1 MTKNK
6 MFYIF
11 LFIGTIIFANTSCKK
26 SSLQVGDPNDPTLA
40 GNVNNE
46 TGLLAFA
53 EGGVYENGFVN
64 GDGWLGDSY
73 FSLPYGYHE
82 LMADNIGADASNNQI
97 TTVGYPTYYI
107 LDNLTKITPNTST
120 PTPQIAVLRQYN
132 VLGGS
137 GNNPMYFQW
146 QNMYALNAACNEILR
161 VAPTIKLAGDAAT
174 RLNTITAWC
183 YWWKGYAYSQIGSM
197 YFSGLVQDDPLNV
210 TNNHY
215 LPKDSILARSNY
227 YLNQAASILSAIT
240 NTGDYN
246 TELSVMIPAA
256 SQYDHGGVPTPTMW
270 IHNINTLMARNII
283 CNKLAPFV
291 NGNPAATITKSSTG
305 TMQAADWQQVISL
318 ATKGIQQGDVI
329 FDAHSTSTNTIF
341 SATGGTAAAMTTG
354 NNISVTFKI
363 GVRYLQCF
371 TAGDRRLDSDFRQS
385 SIYNNPFYGTPYDI
399 KDSLQQ
405 SSDNGVYVI
414 GSDQIGQYEAY
425 IAGSYEENEL
435 MLAEANIRTGNIDQ
449 GLSFVDAVRAYQG
462 AGVAPVSGT
471 GLTLAQA
478 MTQLTNESRVALV
491 FRGLSFYNSR
501 RWGWIYDISNGGGQY
516 AQRLYNADGTYNVNV
531 TIDYNFMDY
540 WDIPADETQLNAPG
554 TGSSPIMN
562 PNY

>member
-6 MFYIF
+6 SFYIF
-11 LFIGTIIFANTSCKK
+11 LFIGIITVANSSCKK
-26 SSLQVGDPNDPTLA
+26 SSLQVGDPNDATLA
-40 GNVNNE
+40 GNVNDE
-46 TGLLAFA
+46 KGLLAFA
-53 EGGVYENGFVN
+53 EGGVYQNGFIN

-73 FSLPYGYHE
+73 FSLPYGYME
-82 LMADNIGADASNNQI
+82 LMSDNIGADASNNQI

-146 QNMYALNAACNEILR
+146 QNMYALNAACNTLLN
-161 VAPTIKLAGDAAT
+161 VAPTIKLAGDATT
-174 RLNTITAWC
+174 RLNTITAWA

-197 YFSGLVQDDPLNV
+197 YFSGLIQDDPLNN
-210 TNNHY
+210 TNSHY

-227 YLNQAASILSAIT
+227 YLNQAATVLGGIT

-246 TELSVMIPAA
+246 TEMGVMIPAA
-256 SQYDHGGVPTPTMW
+256 CQYDHGGIPTPTMW
-270 IHNINTLMARNII
+270 IHNINTLLARNII
-283 CNKLAPFV
+283 CNKLAPYV
-291 NGNPAATITKSSTG
+291 NGNPAATISKSSTS
-305 TMQAADWQQVISL
+305 TMQPADWQQVISL
-318 ATKGIQQGDVI
+318 ATNGIQQGDIV

-354 NNISVTFKI
+354 NNISITFKI
-363 GVRYLQCF
+363 GVRYIQCF
-371 TAGDRRLDSDFRQS
+371 GAGDKRLTTDFRQS
-385 SIYNNPFYGTPYDI
+385 AVYNNPFYGTPYDI
-399 KDSLQQ
+399 IDSLQM
-405 SSDNGVYVI
+405 SSTGVYVE
-414 GSDQIGQYEAY
+414 GSTQIGQFEAY
-425 IAGSYEENEL
+425 IAGSYEENAL
-435 MLAEANIRTGNIDQ
+435 MLAEANIRSGNIDQ
-449 GLSFVDAVRAYQG
+449 GLTYVDAVRAYQG
-462 AGVAPVSGT
+462 AGVTPVSGT

-478 MTQLTNESRVALV
+478 MQQLTNESRVALV
-491 FRGLSFYNSR
+491 FRGLSYYNSR

-516 AQRLYNADGTYNVNV
+516 AQMLYNANGTYNTNV

-540 WDIPADETQLNAPG
+540 WDIPADETQLNPPG
-554 TGSSPIMN
+554 TGSSPIQN